1 MKIIITFII
10 CSFASS
16 GGLEGNIKY
25 EGKLPK
31 SKFLKMD
38 SDPVCGHLHKD
49 DVQSQSFVIDDN
61 NNLQNVLIWIKD
73 VNYNGPIPDNNKII
87 DQIGCI
93 YKPHIVGIMKNQELL
108 IKNSDA
114 TLHNVHSYS
123 KKNNSFNFAM
133 PKVVKEKKT
142 IFTKAEDPFPI
153 KCDVHPWMKSWVAVF
168 DHPYYAIT
176 DENGDYV
183 IENIPEGE
191 YTVVAFQEK
200 FKMKGVIEKKVTIK
214 NDNYSEL
221 NFIFS
226 RNKK

>member
-1 MKIIITFII
+1 
-10 CSFASS
+10 
-16 GGLEGNIKY
+16 
-25 EGKLPK
+25 
-31 SKFLKMD
+31 MD

-49 DVQSQSFVIDDN
+49 NVQSQSFVIDDN
-61 NNLQNVLIWIKD
+61 NNLQNVLVWIKD
-73 VNYNGPIPDNNKII
+73 VNYNGPIPNNKII
-87 DQIGCI
+87 NQIGCI
-93 YKPHIVGIMKNQELL
+93 YKPHILGIMKDQELL

-123 KKNNSFNFAM
+123 KNNNSFNFAM

-153 KCDVHPWMKSWVAVF
+153 KCDVHPWMKSWVAIF

-176 DENGDYV
+176 DENGDYI

-191 YTVVAFQEK
+191 YAVVAFQEK
-200 FKMKGVIEKKVTIK
+200 FAMKGVIEKKVIIN
-214 NDNYSEL
+214 NDKSSEL
-221 NFIFS
+221 NFKFV